1 MTRTKSIYIDLSNA
15 PWTMHEF
22 FAGSGLVGY
31 GLQGMF
37 APIWANDISEQKA
50 AVYTA
55 NFGKEPASVILKSQA
70 ARILLSTRPDDSVQI
85 DTTSAP
91 KLTLDSCEAV
101 VIEL

>member
-1 MTRTKSIYIDLSNA
+1 MTRRTKSICIDLSNA

-55 NFGKEPASVILKSQA
+55 NFGKEHFPVSY
-70 ARILLSTRPDDSVQI
+70 TH
-85 DTTSAP
+85 
-91 KLTLDSCEAV
+91 LTLPTICSV
-101 VIEL
+101 